1 MTSDEVLKR
10 RQLDSTSTDRL
21 GDPIGRSG
29 LELKYEAHLRGIRGM
44 RRVVKN
50 RRGETIAT
58 EELKAPQ
65 HGRDLVLTLD
75 VEVQRRSEELLDQAL
90 NVVTPPEAVD
100 EESNRD
106 PSAQPNCPQ
115 GGCIVAIDVNS
126 GAILAAAS
134 APRYDLNLLVKP
146 NREQWDDLMQDPRKP
161 LFSRATHMAL
171 APGSTFKVITAA
183 AALES
188 GKINPNVPI
197 PCHGYLDRP
206 DQHRCLIYRH
216 HKLGHGD
223 ILLPDALCRSCNVYF
238 FTAARRMGPQVLSDW
253 AGRFGIGQS
262 TGVDLP
268 SEGTGHLPS
277 PDEIVRGNRRRW
289 HPADTLGLAIGQA
302 DLLVTPLQM
311 ARVMAA
317 IANGGQLVTPHF
329 AGEAGPVAMSD
340 APSFRAIFP
349 HPDPQ
354 QIPDLHPATLAQIRN
369 GLDMVVNHPAGTAFK
384 SVHMKE
390 VNIAGK
396 TGTAESGG
404 SDHAW
409 FAGYVPAEQPRVAFV
424 VVLEHGGSGGKAAGP
439 VAKNFVKCLL
449 DLGLLT
455 PSTDLARDSD
465 R

>member
-1 MTSDEVLKR
+1 
-10 RQLDSTSTDRL
+10 
-21 GDPIGRSG
+21 
-29 LELKYEAHLRGIRGM
+29 
-44 RRVVKN
+44 
-50 RRGETIAT
+50 
-58 EELKAPQ
+58 
-65 HGRDLVLTLD
+65 
-75 VEVQRRSEELLDQAL
+75 
-90 NVVTPPEAVD
+90 
-100 EESNRD
+100 
-106 PSAQPNCPQ
+106 
-115 GGCIVAIDVNS
+115 
-126 GAILAAAS
+126 
-134 APRYDLNLLVKP
+134 
-146 NREQWDDLMQDPRKP
+146 
-161 LFSRATHMAL
+161 
-171 APGSTFKVITAA
+171 
-183 AALES
+183 
-188 GKINPNVPI
+188 
-197 PCHGYLDRP
+197 
-206 DQHRCLIYRH
+206 
-216 HKLGHGD
+216 
-223 ILLPDALCRSCNVYF
+223 
-238 FTAARRMGPQVLSDW
+238 
-253 AGRFGIGQS
+253 
-262 TGVDLP
+262 
-268 SEGTGHLPS
+268 
-277 PDEIVRGNRRRW
+277 VRGNRRRW